1 MGEAKRNINSML
13 KKQGLLPP
21 KEPNLTAEERRI
33 LSEEAFIKAYGTG
46 IEGLIRLAT
55 KRRGKNE

>member
-1 MGEAKRNINSML
+1 MGESKRNINSML

-33 LSEEAFIKAYGTG
+33 LNEEAFVRAYGVG
-46 IEGLIRLAT
+46 IEGLIKLVN
-55 KRRGKNE
+55 KRRGK